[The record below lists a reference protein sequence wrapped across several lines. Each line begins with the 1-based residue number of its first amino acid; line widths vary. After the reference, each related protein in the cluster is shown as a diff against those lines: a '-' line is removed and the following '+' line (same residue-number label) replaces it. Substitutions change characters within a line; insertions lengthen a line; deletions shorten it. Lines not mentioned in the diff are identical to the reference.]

1 MTEETKEYLAKKYFK
16 EWAEAQNITG
26 LIKDVAELEAQLR
39 RIELLWGIR
48 YEVNIIPQEE
58 KKGRQYGLSERI
70 K

>member
-1 MTEETKEYLAKKYFK
+1 MTEETKEYLVKKYFK

-48 YEVNIIPQEE
+48 YEVNIIPHEE
-58 KKGRQYGLSERI
+58 KKVYQRELNKI